1 MVCHIRASYVCGSSP
16 RVWGIRAVCFA
27 LFHAGRFIPTR
38 VGNTRVSTFSL
49 TCQPVHPH
57 ACGEYY
63 SGRWRRASELGSS
76 PRVWGILHHLR
87 DAAAD
92 LRFIPTRV
100 GNTVQWYAPFQQCA
114 VHPHACGEYLPFI
127 YISKI
132 FGGSSPRVWGILGQG
147 QIIGLTLRFIPTR
160 VGNTLLPCIQE
171 QLKRFIPTRVGNTQ
185 WTQLCTGGPPVHP
198 HACGEYLT

>member
-1 MVCHIRASYVCGSSP
+1 MPYHGRGPLPASRDAKKPLPSVRERLFGMEGP
-16 RVWGIRAVCFA
+16 RRG
-27 LFHAGRFIPTR
+27 
-38 VGNTRVSTFSL
+38 GNTWSATS
-49 TCQPVHPH
+49 
-57 ACGEYY
+57 A
-63 SGRWRRASELGSS
+63 
-76 PRVWGILHHLR
+76 HH
-87 DAAAD
+87 
-92 LRFIPTRV
+92 TS
-100 GNTVQWYAPFQQCA
+100 A

-198 HACGEYLT
+198 HACGEYPSQAGRAPCPTGSSPRVWGIPG